1 MASAPSNAAT
11 RGGLFKVSNADALPA
26 GLAVAQLALVLV
38 LYAAWPHL
46 SWSARIGWVLVY
58 AFSVGWNL
66 NSIAHNFIHNPFFRS
81 ERLNRFMSLVITLAL
96 VSPQTMYRYIH
107 LKHHAGNADLPDDK
121 GATIDPLSIY
131 QYGHDGK
138 PEPVLSYVFLQF
150 FRDDDPFELARRIG
164 EKRPRD
170 ARQALFEFW
179 SIIGVYGVLLV
190 VGLFTARWP
199 FVPLIVAGSYLGQC
213 VSNLCGYYE
222 HLGGNP
228 DKPIAWGVSTYDRLY
243 NWVFLYNGYHAE
255 HHYRPKVHWTKMVAL
270 HRDIAEEQQREGVTV
285 IGPAHFLGFLDRKT
299 WRIPTARRPR
309 RDPGDLQGAD
319 R

>member
-1 MASAPSNAAT
+1 MTSAPSVLRST
-11 RGGLFKVSNADALPA
+11 RLFRVTAWDALPA
-26 GLAVAQLALVLV
+26 ALALLQLALVGAFYL
-38 LYAAWPHL
+38 AWPQL
-46 SWSARIGWVLVY
+46 SWPARVGALLAY

-81 ERLNRFMSLVITLAL
+81 DRLNRLMSLVITLAL
-96 VSPQTMYRYIH
+96 LSPQTMYRYIH
-107 LKHHAGNADLPDDK
+107 LKHHAGNADRPDET

-131 QYGHDGK
+131 QYGDDGK
-138 PEPVLSYVFLQF
+138 PEPMLSYVFLQF

-164 EKRPRD
+164 AKRPQE

-179 SIIGVYGVLLV
+179 AIVAVYGALLV
-190 VGLFTARWP
+190 VGIFTHRWL

-228 DKPIAWGVSTYDRLY
+228 DKPIAWGVSTYEPLY

-255 HHYRPKVHWTKMVAL
+255 HHYRPKTHWTRMTAL
-270 HRDIAEEQQREGVTV
+270 RREIAAEQAREGVRV
-285 IGPAHFLGFLDRKT
+285 IGPPHFLGFLDAANR
-299 WRIPTARRPR
+299 RIPTARRPKAAATPR
-309 RDPGDLQGAD
+309 LDKAA
-319 R
+319 

>member
-1 MASAPSNAAT
+1 VLRAFASAA
-11 RGGLFKVSNADALPA
+11 RGLFRVSSWDAIPA
-26 GLAVAQLALVLV
+26 MLALVQLGLV
-38 LYAAWPHL
+38 FALFAAWPAL
-46 SWSARIGWVLVY
+46 TWPARIGWLLVY

-81 ERLNRFMSLVITLAL
+81 DRLNRLMSLVITLAL

-107 LKHHAGNADLPDDK
+107 LKHHAGNADRPDET

-131 QYGHDGK
+131 QHGCEGK

-164 EKRPRD
+164 AKRPRE

-179 SIIGVYGVLLV
+179 SMAAVYGGLLV

-199 FVPLIVAGSYLGQC
+199 VPLLLGAASYLGQC

-228 DKPIAWGVSTYDRLY
+228 DKPIAWGVSTYGRLY

-255 HHYRPKVHWTKMVAL
+255 HHYRPRTHWTQMTRL
-270 HRDIAEEQQREGVTV
+270 HRDLAEEQRREGVTV
-285 IGPAHFLGFLDRKT
+285 IGPPHFLGFLDRKNR
-299 WRIPTARRPR
+299 RIPTARRPR
-309 RDPGDLQGAD
+309 TARLPHYDKVAP
-319 R
+319 